1 MGAIM
6 KNIIIGLDM
15 DIVPG
20 KSIGGICLGDNIND
34 IIQRIEY
41 KYSLTKSSFSNN
53 TGNYSFYRVQG
64 GAISFTTNNH
74 GVIVALWCEPPYLG
88 SFKGKLY
95 PGITAREI
103 SDKSKR
109 QDIIKG
115 YLVIDQDFTIYFGM
129 PDDIDDFNSFSDLD
143 DETIF
148 NELYVGNLK

>member
-6 KNIIIGLDM
+6 NNIIIGLDM

-20 KSIGGICLGDNIND
+20 KSIGGIFLGANVND
-34 IIQRIEY
+34 IIQHIES
-41 KYSLTKSSFSNN
+41 KYNISKSSFSNA

-74 GVIVALWCEPPYLG
+74 DVIVALWCEPPYSG
-88 SFKGKLY
+88 SFEGKLY

-103 SDKSKR
+103 RVKSKR

-115 YLVIDQDFTIYFGM
+115 YIVIDQDFTIYFGM
-129 PDDIDDFNSFSDLD
+129 PDYIDDFNCFSDLD
-143 DETIF
+143 DETVF

>member
-1 MGAIM
+1 M

-20 KSIGGICLGDNIND
+20 KSIGGISLGENINE
-34 IIQRIEY
+34 IIQRIEC
-41 KYSLTKSSFSNN
+41 KYSIAKSIFSNN
-53 TGNYSFYRVQG
+53 TGNYSFYRVQD

-74 GVIVALWCEPPYLG
+74 DVIVSLWCEPPYSG

-103 SDKSKR
+103 REKSKR

-129 PDDIDDFNSFSDLD
+129 PDDIDDFNSFPDLD
-143 DETIF
+143 DEVVF
-148 NELYVGNLK
+148 NELYVGDLK